1 MKQLQNGDSVPLVFS
16 KIPNLETGMKLLTFS
31 DASFGNLSNNG
42 SQCGYLIFLA
52 DANEEV
58 KNLITWRSMR
68 LDRVC
73 SSTLAA
79 ESLALLKAVDH
90 SVFIQQTLK
99 QMIGSENTDIR
110 IQCYVDN
117 RGLLEL
123 INKTKDPT
131 EKRLIVT
138 MASLRGSVEKEE
150 IDVTYIPSKMMPA
163 DVLTKKSASGSLF

>member
-1 MKQLQNGDSVPLVFS
+1 
-16 KIPNLETGMKLLTFS
+16 
-31 DASFGNLSNNG
+31 
-42 SQCGYLIFLA
+42 
-52 DANEEV
+52 
-58 KNLITWRSMR
+58 MR

-79 ESLALLKAVDH
+79 ERLALLRAIDH

-117 RGLLEL
+117 RGLIEL

-138 MASLRGSVEKEE
+138 MASLRESVEKEE

-163 DVLTKKSASGSLF
+163 DVLTKKSASGLVLKSYLDME